1 MFEISVI
8 LPTYNEKDNIVILV
22 KKISKI
28 LKNYK
33 KKEIIVVDDSSPDN
47 TYNIVKKKFKN
58 INFIKIFLRKKD
70 FSLGKAIGFGIKKSK
85 GRLIIVMDTDLTHN
99 PNLIIKFIKYSKNY
113 DLVSGSRFV
122 RGGSMSSLN
131 HYTFSLIFNFFL
143 SILLKSK
150 MKDNLGGYF
159 CIKRTAL
166 KKLNSKRIFY
176 GYGEFYF
183 RLLFFLNM
191 NNASFKELPT
201 RYSKRNAGKSKS
213 NFFLLLFRYSLQ
225 AILLKLKSF

>member
-1 MFEISVI
+1 MTELSIV
-8 LPTYNEKDNIVILV
+8 LPTYNEKDNIIILV
-22 KKISKI
+22 NKIIKF

-47 TYNIVKKKFKN
+47 TYAVAKKKFKSKK
-58 INFIKIFLRKKD
+58 FIKIFLRKKE
-70 FSLGKAIGFGIKKSK
+70 FSLGKSIGYGIKKSK

-99 PNLIIKFIKYSKNY
+99 PNLIKKFIKHSKNY

-122 RGGSMSSLN
+122 KGGSMSSLN

-143 SILLKSK
+143 RIILKTK
-150 MKDNLGGYF
+150 TKDNLGGYF

-166 KKLNSKRIFY
+166 KKLDLKKIFY

-183 RLLFFLNM
+183 RLLFYLSINH
-191 NNASFKELPT
+191 ASMMEIPA
-201 RYSKRNAGKSKS
+201 RYDARNWGKSKS
-213 NFFLLLFRYSLQ
+213 NFFLLLFRYTLQ
-225 AILLKLKSF
+225 AIILKFKST